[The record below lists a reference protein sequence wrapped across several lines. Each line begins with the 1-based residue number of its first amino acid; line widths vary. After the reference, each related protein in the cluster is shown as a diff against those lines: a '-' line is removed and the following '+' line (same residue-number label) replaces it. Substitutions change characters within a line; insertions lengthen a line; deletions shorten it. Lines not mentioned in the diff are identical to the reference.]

1 LQTSAKKHFAVEQKP
16 LPAVEVCEL
25 NSRYNP
31 LIESRV
37 QPMNKKKQTGQQK
50 SDADLKR
57 RGAKIGDQLRRIYE
71 DVAQEDVPDEFL
83 KLLEQADKKRSSG
96 PADSE

>member
-1 LQTSAKKHFAVEQKP
+1 
-16 LPAVEVCEL
+16 
-25 NSRYNP
+25 
-31 LIESRV
+31 
-37 QPMNKKKQTGQQK
+37 MNKKKQTGQQK

-83 KLLEQADKKRSSG
+83 KLLEQADKKRASG
-96 PADSE
+96 PAGSE

>member
-1 LQTSAKKHFAVEQKP
+1 
-16 LPAVEVCEL
+16 
-25 NSRYNP
+25 
-31 LIESRV
+31 
-37 QPMNKKKQTGQQK
+37 MNKKKQTGQQK

-83 KLLEQADKKRSSG
+83 KLLEQADKKSSSG
-96 PADSE
+96 PAGSE

>member
-1 LQTSAKKHFAVEQKP
+1 
-16 LPAVEVCEL
+16 
-25 NSRYNP
+25 
-31 LIESRV
+31 
-37 QPMNKKKQTGQQK
+37 MNKKKQTGQQK

-71 DVAQEDVPDEFL
+71 DVAQEEVPDEFL

>member
-1 LQTSAKKHFAVEQKP
+1 
-16 LPAVEVCEL
+16 
-25 NSRYNP
+25 
-31 LIESRV
+31 
-37 QPMNKKKQTGQQK
+37 MNKKKQTGQQQ

-83 KLLEQADKKRSSG
+83 KLLEQADKKRSSS
-96 PADSE
+96 PAGSE

>member
-1 LQTSAKKHFAVEQKP
+1 
-16 LPAVEVCEL
+16 
-25 NSRYNP
+25 
-31 LIESRV
+31 
-37 QPMNKKKQTGQQK
+37 MNKKKQTGQQK

-83 KLLEQADKKRSSG
+83 KLLEQADQKRSSG